1 MAIAVLIGIMISIV
15 VGVSLFPVITES
27 VNSVKTTAEES
38 GQPLSSGMSAM
49 LDILPIIFGVVVV
62 LGAVAWIGGNGEG
75 LPIPLPHFKRKEG
88 KDLYIYAKKQSE
100 ALDEYRNN
108 LDDLIGITTVDYEGE
123 TGVYGL
129 RLTPKTKELKID
141 PRYHWFLVDKAKDAP
156 LFKIVGFNKKNWKDN
171 LVYILGK
178 GEKGPF
184 LLSIPNF
191 RLQDPE
197 WMVDNQKK
205 YLVSGEFSK

>member
-1 MAIAVLIGIMISIV
+1 MIAALIGVMIAIV
-15 VGVSLFPVITES
+15 VGVSLMPVITSIISE
-27 VNSVKTTAEES
+27 VETTAEAS

-49 LDILPIIFGVVVV
+49 LDILPIIFATVVV

-75 LPIPLPHFKRKEG
+75 IPIPLPHFKRREG
-88 KDLYIYAKKQSE
+88 RDLYIYAKKQSE

-108 LDDLIGITTVDYEGE
+108 LDDLIGITTISYEGE
-123 TGVYGL
+123 SGVYGL

-156 LFKIVGFNKKNWKDN
+156 LFKIVGFNKKDWKET

-184 LLSIPNF
+184 LLSIPNN
-191 RLQDPE
+191 RLQDPS
-197 WMVDNQKK
+197 WMEDNQKK
-205 YLVSGEFSK
+205 WLVSGEFSK